1 MCALCHSNY
10 VATGS
15 ADSTSRLWDVQ
26 TGECVRLFVGHALG
40 TGVRS
45 LAMDPEGRYMASG
58 GEDGKVLLWD
68 LGTGRQ
74 VESYDA
80 HSGPVTALDYSAD
93 SEMVASGSMD
103 CAINL
108 METKRAAVT
117 TAAAGRA
124 AQPLRTYKTKRTPV
138 QFLSFTPRNLL
149 LAAGIFNA

>member
-1 MCALCHSNY
+1 MYFSNY

-15 ADSTSRLWDVQ
+15 SDSTCRLWDIQ
-26 TGECVRLFVGHALG
+26 TGECVRLFVGHTLG

-45 LAMDPEGRYMASG
+45 LAMDPEGRFMSSG

-74 VESYDA
+74 VAAYDA
-80 HSGPVTALDYSAD
+80 HTGPVTALDYSAD

-103 CAINL
+103 CGINL
-108 METKRAAVT
+108 MDTKR
-117 TAAAGRA
+117 TASADARPP
-124 AQPLRTYKTKRTPV
+124 QPLRTYKTKRTPV

>member
-1 MCALCHSNY
+1 MCLSNY

-15 ADSTSRLWDVQ
+15 SDSTSRLWDIQ

-74 VESYDA
+74 VAAYDA

-93 SEMVASGSMD
+93 SEMVASGSLD
-103 CAINL
+103 CGINL
-108 METKRAAVT
+108 LETKRASAASGANVT
-117 TAAAGRA
+117 K
-124 AQPLRTYKTKRTPV
+124 PLRTYKTKRTPV